1 MSTFGLYNFVT
12 SLQAEKRAKRL
23 ARKCLRASLSR
34 LQQRYSS
41 VLVPGNA
48 RFESLLGHLS
58 VVTLIGHDYPR
69 TLHLCACT
77 ALQFREM
84 FVLYMWSLIRRYRD
98 SYRQRRDQF
107 HRSTGL
113 PEETQKLF
121 VRRSMMEPE
130 TWYAVLP
137 FK

>member
-1 MSTFGLYNFVT
+1 MSTFGLDNFVT
-12 SLQAEKRAKRL
+12 SLQAEKRAKCL

-69 TLHLCACT
+69 TLHLHAFT
-77 ALQFREM
+77 ALQFIEM
-84 FVLYMWSLIRRYRD
+84 FVLFMWSLTKRLIRRYRD
-98 SYRQRRDQF
+98 SYSDNVEI
-107 HRSTGL
+107 S
-113 PEETQKLF
+113 
-121 VRRSMMEPE
+121 SI
-130 TWYAVLP
+130 VLLDSLRKP
-137 FK
+137 KNSLYVVA